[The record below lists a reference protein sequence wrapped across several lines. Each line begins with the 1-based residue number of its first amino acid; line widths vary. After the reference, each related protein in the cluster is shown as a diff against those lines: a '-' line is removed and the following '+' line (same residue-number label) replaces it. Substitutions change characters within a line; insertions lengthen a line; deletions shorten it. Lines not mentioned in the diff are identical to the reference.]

1 MTRGSLGTAQLGRI
15 GEELAGRALLD
26 LGWRI
31 RHRNLRAPEGE
42 LDLVGTD
49 GEVTVVV
56 EVKTGRRPP
65 QGWSPAR
72 MPRHRFRS
80 EALKR
85 RQRAARRLARDQR
98 GARGLSRVD
107 LIEVQVDPG
116 EPRPRLVH
124 LRDLAARAEPWR

>member
-65 QGWSPAR
+65 TGMVPRTHASASLQVGSP
-72 MPRHRFRS
+72 
-80 EALKR
+80 EAT
-85 RQRAARRLARDQR
+85 AAS
-98 GARGLSRVD
+98 G
-107 LIEVQVDPG
+107 PP
-116 EPRPRLVH
+116 PRPRPGGRTGPQAGLT
-124 LRDLAARAEPWR
+124 